1 MVPQVSTSLMHV
13 DIFATKNM
21 LYSRKY
27 FNTMSITTMI
37 LQYRQLVELNVSTIL
52 NRDTL
57 SLFTTL

>member
-1 MVPQVSTSLMHV
+1 
-13 DIFATKNM
+13 M

-37 LQYRQLVELNVSTIL
+37 LQYKQLVELNVSTIL

-57 SLFTTL
+57 SLFTALFCEVLW